1 MQNIFIKYANYKYML
16 FSEKFGFLVLFIFL
30 LMTIFPGLI
39 ATHDP
44 LEQDIISRLQNPS
57 IIHFFGTDELGRD
70 IFSRCVYGAY
80 TSVSTAFIAVIFA
93 LIVGVSTGLFSGFS
107 GGTIDEVLSRF
118 NDVLFSFPG
127 IIIAMALIAVTG
139 QNPISVA
146 LVIGLV
152 DTPIIFRVT
161 RAVTLQVKV
170 LPYVDAVKSAGASKY
185 YIMFKTVLPN
195 CSTEIFVQALLI
207 ATRAIIIE
215 SSLSF
220 LGLGIPPPSP
230 SWGSML
236 SIGRSYLYRMVWYG
250 IMPGIFIMMLVISLQ
265 FVSKYIQRI
274 SKSNN
279 S

>member
-1 MQNIFIKYANYKYML
+1 MQNIFIKYLNYKNMQL
-16 FSEKFGFLVLFIFL
+16 TEKIGFLVLFIFL
-30 LMTIFPGLI
+30 LMTLFPNFV

-57 IIHFFGTDELGRD
+57 LNNIFGTDELGRD
-70 IFSRCVYGAY
+70 IYSRCVYGAN
-80 TSVSTAFIAVIFA
+80 TSVSTAFIAVLFA
-93 LIVGVSTGLFSGFS
+93 LIVGVSTGLFSGYS
-107 GGTIDEVLSRF
+107 GGIIDEFLSRF
-118 NDVLFSFPG
+118 NDILFSFPG

-139 QNPISVA
+139 QNAISVA

-161 RAVTLQVKV
+161 RAVSLQIKV

-185 YIMFKTVLPN
+185 YIMLKTVLPN
-195 CSTEIFVQALLI
+195 CSNEIFVQALLI

-250 IMPGIFIMMLVISLQ
+250 IIPGIFIMMLVISLQ
-265 FVSKYIQRI
+265 FVSRYIQRI
-274 SKSNN
+274 SKYSN

>member
-1 MQNIFIKYANYKYML
+1 
-16 FSEKFGFLVLFIFL
+16 
-30 LMTIFPGLI
+30 
-39 ATHDP
+39 
-44 LEQDIISRLQNPS
+44 
-57 IIHFFGTDELGRD
+57 
-70 IFSRCVYGAY
+70 
-80 TSVSTAFIAVIFA
+80 
-93 LIVGVSTGLFSGFS
+93 
-107 GGTIDEVLSRF
+107 
-118 NDVLFSFPG
+118 
-127 IIIAMALIAVTG
+127 MALIAVTG